1 MFSSRRTVTPDTLN
15 AEMEF
20 DHIIYS
26 HGDGTVSD
34 VNPYVSLWGPDVY
47 VCEQEDG
54 TWTEDVEGDPWTLL
68 TGFSGQYG
76 YDGPMMH
83 ASEYIGGGLARHI
96 LETPGFYTAVVGIH
110 VPLDDGYWFNEDGGL
125 DDELDSWAVAYT
137 ETVDG

>member
-1 MFSSRRTVTPDTLN
+1 MFSNRRTVTADTLN
-15 AEMEF
+15 EEMEF

-26 HGDGTVSD
+26 HGDGTISD

-54 TWTEDVEGDPWTLL
+54 TWTEEDVEGPWSLL
-68 TGFSGQYG
+68 TGFSSQHAYF
-76 YDGPMMH
+76 GPHMH

-96 LETPGFYTAVVGIH
+96 LETPGFYMAAVVI
-110 VPLDDGYWFNEDGGL
+110 PLTLDEDG
-125 DDELDSWAVAYT
+125 DDTPVAWAVVYT